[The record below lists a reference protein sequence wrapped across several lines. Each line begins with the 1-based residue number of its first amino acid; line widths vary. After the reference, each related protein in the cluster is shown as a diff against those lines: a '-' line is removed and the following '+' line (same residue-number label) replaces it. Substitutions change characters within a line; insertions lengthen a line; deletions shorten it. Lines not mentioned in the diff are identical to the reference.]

1 MRVLLTRPEVDA
13 RATASVLRDLG
24 HEVIVDPVLDIRF
37 ADTLRPE
44 FDGVSHWL
52 ATSRNGVRALV
63 HFEADRSVPLLAVGS
78 STAALARQ
86 AGFTTVHDADGD
98 VTDLVQLV
106 RDRVLVDGGTLFH
119 AAGSE
124 ISGDLAA
131 ALSGLGYRVRRQ
143 VLYAAV
149 SARELRPE
157 TLAALDGHAID
168 AALFYSP
175 RSAAGFAALVAAS
188 GRLDECRSITACC
201 ISQRAAEALQNVS
214 FRRVL
219 AAPRPRQSDLLDL
232 LQQCVS

>member
-24 HEVIVDPVLDIRF
+24 HDVIVDPVLDIRF
-37 ADTLRPE
+37 AEAVRPDL
-44 FDGVSHWL
+44 DGVSHWL

-63 HFEADRSVPLLAVGS
+63 HFDADRSVPLLAVGS
-78 STAALARQ
+78 STAALAREE
-86 AGFTTVHDADGD
+86 GFSTVHDANGD
-98 VTDLVQLV
+98 VSDLIRLV
-106 RDRVLVDGGTLFH
+106 RQQVPAEGGILFH

-124 ISGDLAA
+124 VSGDLAA
-131 ALSGLGYRVRRQ
+131 ALAGVGYRVRRQ

-149 SARELRPE
+149 PANALRPE
-157 TLAALDGHAID
+157 TLAALDNHAVD
-168 AALFYSP
+168 AVLFYSP
-175 RSAAGFAALVAAS
+175 RSAASFAALVAAS
-188 GRLDECRSITACC
+188 GRLDECRSVAACC
-201 ISQRAAEALQNVS
+201 ISQRAAVALQNIS

>member
-24 HEVIVDPVLDIRF
+24 HDVMVDPVLDIRF
-37 ADTLRPE
+37 TDALRPDL
-44 FDGVSHWL
+44 DGVSHWL

-63 HFEADRSVPLLAVGS
+63 HFDADRSVPLLAVGS
-78 STAALARQ
+78 STAALAREE
-86 AGFTTVHDADGD
+86 GFSTVHDANGD
-98 VTDLVQLV
+98 VSDLIRLV
-106 RDRVLVDGGTLFH
+106 RQQVPADGGILFH

-124 ISGDLAA
+124 VSGDLAA
-131 ALSGLGYRVRRQ
+131 ALAGVGYRVRRQ

-149 SARELRPE
+149 PAGALRPE
-157 TLAALDGHAID
+157 TLTALDNHAVD
-168 AALFYSP
+168 AVLFYSP
-175 RSAAGFAALVAAS
+175 RSAACFAALVAAS
-188 GRLDECRSITACC
+188 GRLDECRSVAACC
-201 ISQRAAEALQNVS
+201 ISQRAAVALQNIS

>member
-24 HEVIVDPVLDIRF
+24 HDVMVDPVLDIRF
-37 ADTLRPE
+37 TDALRPDL
-44 FDGVSHWL
+44 DGVSHWL

-63 HFEADRSVPLLAVGS
+63 HFDADRSVPLLAVGS
-78 STAALARQ
+78 STAALAREE
-86 AGFTTVHDADGD
+86 GFSTVHDANGD
-98 VTDLVQLV
+98 VSDLIRLV
-106 RDRVLVDGGTLFH
+106 RQQVPADGGILFH

-124 ISGDLAA
+124 VSGDLAA
-131 ALSGLGYRVRRQ
+131 ALAGVGYRVRRQ

-149 SARELRPE
+149 PAGALRPE
-157 TLAALDGHAID
+157 TLAALDNHAVD
-168 AALFYSP
+168 AVLFYSP
-175 RSAAGFAALVAAS
+175 RSAACFAALVAAS
-188 GRLDECRSITACC
+188 GRLDECRSVAACC
-201 ISQRAAEALQNVS
+201 ISQRAAVALQNIS

>member
-1 MRVLLTRPEVDA
+1 MRVLLTRPEIDA

-24 HEVIVDPVLDIRF
+24 HEVIIDPVLDIRF
-37 ADTLRPE
+37 ADAVKPA

-52 ATSRNGVRALV
+52 ATSRNGVRALA
-63 HFEADRSVPLLAVGS
+63 HFDAGRSVPLLAVGS
-78 STAALARQ
+78 STAALASKM
-86 AGFTTVHDADGD
+86 GFATVHDADGD
-98 VTDLVQLV
+98 VSDLVRLV
-106 RDRVLVDGGTLFH
+106 RQQVPPEGSILFH

-124 ISGDLAA
+124 VTGDLAA
-131 ALSGLGYRVRRQ
+131 ALSVFGYDVRRQ

-149 SARELRPE
+149 PADTLRPE
-157 TLAALDGHAID
+157 TVAALDDRAID
-168 AALFYSP
+168 AVLFYSP
-175 RSAAGFAALVAAS
+175 RSAACFAGLVAAS
-188 GRLDECRSITACC
+188 GKLDECSSVTACC